1 MLPAC
6 HSGTALGLKMKPERL
21 ATIIS
26 ILGVVLTSA
35 SVIASIAQYRAAD
48 LQAKAAVVT
57 LMPQIEVR
65 TFLDKIDSQN
75 YTDRRIEVTSDGGP
89 IYNFELSRLSWIEFR
104 VDKRVAYEQPIIGY
118 YVVGY
123 PTGRTRGTLTTIEG
137 HRNHEYFIR
146 FLGWV
151 KPLLGADVEI
161 SEPLTLMRMH
171 YLDAFKQ
178 AKISYVLIDG
188 SSKTYL
194 SDEAG
199 EQLWNR
205 RTREQQATTPLG
217 IDELKYNVGSVDE
230 VNLWKSKIAEAR

>member
-1 MLPAC
+1 
-6 HSGTALGLKMKPERL
+6 MKPERL

-26 ILGVVLTSA
+26 ILGVVLTTA

-48 LQAKAAVVT
+48 LQAKAAVVA

-65 TFLDKIDSQN
+65 TFLERINGDN

-104 VDKRVAYEQPIIGY
+104 VDKRIAYEQPIIGY

-123 PTGRTRGTLTTIEG
+123 PTGRTRGTLVTIER
-137 HRNHEYFIR
+137 HRNNEYFIR
-146 FLGWV
+146 FLGWAQ
-151 KPLLGADVEI
+151 PLLGADVEI

-188 SSKTYL
+188 SSKTHL

-205 RTREQQATTPLG
+205 RMREQQTTTPLG
-217 IDELKYNVGSVDE
+217 IDQLRSNIGSADE
-230 VNLWKSKIAEAR
+230 INTWKSKIAEARK

>member
-1 MLPAC
+1 MICGSVYSMLAV
-6 HSGTALGLKMKPERL
+6 TMKPERL

-26 ILGVVLTSA
+26 ILGVVLTTA

-48 LQAKAAVVT
+48 LQAKAAVVA

-65 TFLDKIDSQN
+65 TFLERINGNN

-104 VDKRVAYEQPIIGY
+104 VNKRIAYEQPIIGY

-123 PTGRTRGTLTTIEG
+123 PTGRTRGTLVTIER
-137 HRNHEYFIR
+137 HRNNEYFIR
-146 FLGWV
+146 FLGWAQ
-151 KPLLGADVEI
+151 PLLGADVEI

-188 SSKTYL
+188 SSKTHL

-205 RTREQQATTPLG
+205 RMREQQTTTPLG
-217 IDELKYNVGSVDE
+217 IDQLRSNIGSADE
-230 VNLWKSKIAEAR
+230 INTWKSKIAEARK

>member
-1 MLPAC
+1 MLAY
-6 HSGTALGLKMKPERL
+6 TMKPERL

-26 ILGVVLTSA
+26 ILGVVLTTA

-48 LQAKAAVVT
+48 LQAKAAVVA

-65 TFLDKIDSQN
+65 TFLERINGNN

-104 VDKRVAYEQPIIGY
+104 VNKRIAYEQPIIGY

-123 PTGRTRGTLTTIEG
+123 PTGRTRGTLVTIER
-137 HRNHEYFIR
+137 HRNNEYFIR
-146 FLGWV
+146 FLGWAQ
-151 KPLLGADVEI
+151 PLLGADVEI

-188 SSKTYL
+188 SSKTHL

-205 RTREQQATTPLG
+205 RMREQQTTTPLG
-217 IDELKYNVGSVDE
+217 IDQLRSNIGSADE
-230 VNLWKSKIAEAR
+230 INTWKSKIAEARK

>member
-1 MLPAC
+1 MLAV
-6 HSGTALGLKMKPERL
+6 TMKPERL

-26 ILGVVLTSA
+26 ILGVVLTTA

-48 LQAKAAVVT
+48 LQAKAAVVA

-65 TFLDKIDSQN
+65 TFLERINGNN

-104 VDKRVAYEQPIIGY
+104 VNKRIAYEQPIIGY

-123 PTGRTRGTLTTIEG
+123 PTGRTRGTLVTIER
-137 HRNHEYFIR
+137 HRNNEYFIR
-146 FLGWV
+146 FLGWAQ
-151 KPLLGADVEI
+151 PLLGADVEI

-188 SSKTYL
+188 SSKTHL

-205 RTREQQATTPLG
+205 RMREQQTTTPLG
-217 IDELKYNVGSVDE
+217 IDQLRSNIGSADE
-230 VNLWKSKIAEAR
+230 INTWKSKIAEARK

>member
-1 MLPAC
+1 
-6 HSGTALGLKMKPERL
+6 MKPERL

-26 ILGVVLTSA
+26 ILGVVLTTA

-48 LQAKAAVVT
+48 LQAKAAVVA

-65 TFLDKIDSQN
+65 TFLERINGNN

-104 VDKRVAYEQPIIGY
+104 VDKRIAYEQPIIGY

-123 PTGRTRGTLTTIEG
+123 PTGRTRGTLVTIER
-137 HRNHEYFIR
+137 HRNNEYFIR
-146 FLGWV
+146 FLRWAQ
-151 KPLLGADVEI
+151 PLLGADVEI

-188 SSKTYL
+188 SSKTHL

-205 RTREQQATTPLG
+205 RMREQQTTTPLG
-217 IDELKYNVGSVDE
+217 IDQLRSNIGSADE
-230 VNLWKSKIAEAR
+230 INTWKSKIAEARK

>member
-1 MLPAC
+1 
-6 HSGTALGLKMKPERL
+6 MKPERF

-26 ILGVVLTSA
+26 ILGVVLTTA

-48 LQAKAAVVT
+48 LQAKAAVVA

-65 TFLDKIDSQN
+65 TFLEKTDSDN

-146 FLGWV
+146 FLGWAQ
-151 KPLLGADVEI
+151 PLLGADVEI
-161 SEPLTLMRMH
+161 SEPLTLMRMR

-188 SSKTYL
+188 SSNTYL

-199 EQLWNR
+199 EQLWTR
-205 RTREQQATTPLG
+205 RTREQQTTTPLG
-217 IDELKYNVGSVDE
+217 MDELKSNIESADE
-230 VNLWKSKIAEAR
+230 INTWKSKVAEARK

>member
-1 MLPAC
+1 
-6 HSGTALGLKMKPERL
+6 
-21 ATIIS
+21 
-26 ILGVVLTSA
+26 
-35 SVIASIAQYRAAD
+35 
-48 LQAKAAVVT
+48 
-57 LMPQIEVR
+57 MPQIEVR
-65 TFLDKIDSQN
+65 TFLERINGNN

-104 VDKRVAYEQPIIGY
+104 VNKRIAYEQPIIGY

-123 PTGRTRGTLTTIEG
+123 PTGRTRGTLVTIER
-137 HRNHEYFIR
+137 HRNNEYFIR
-146 FLGWV
+146 FLGWAQ
-151 KPLLGADVEI
+151 PLLGADVEI

-188 SSKTYL
+188 SSKTHL

-205 RTREQQATTPLG
+205 RMREQQTTTPLG
-217 IDELKYNVGSVDE
+217 IDQLRSNIGSADE
-230 VNLWKSKIAEAR
+230 INTWKSKIAEARK

>member
-1 MLPAC
+1 MRLFPVPPPE
-6 HSGTALGLKMKPERL
+6 GLL
-21 ATIIS
+21 
-26 ILGVVLTSA
+26 LTTA

-48 LQAKAAVVT
+48 LQAKAAVVA

-65 TFLDKIDSQN
+65 TFLERINGNN

-104 VDKRVAYEQPIIGY
+104 VNKRIAYEQPIIGY

-123 PTGRTRGTLTTIEG
+123 PTGRTRGTLVTIER
-137 HRNHEYFIR
+137 HRNNEYFIR
-146 FLGWV
+146 FLGWAQ
-151 KPLLGADVEI
+151 PLLGADVEI

-188 SSKTYL
+188 SSKTHL

-205 RTREQQATTPLG
+205 RMREQQTTTPLG
-217 IDELKYNVGSVDE
+217 IDQLRSNIGSADE
-230 VNLWKSKIAEAR
+230 INTWKSKIAEARK

>member
-1 MLPAC
+1 
-6 HSGTALGLKMKPERL
+6 MKPERL

-26 ILGVVLTSA
+26 ILGVVLTTA

-48 LQAKAAVVT
+48 LQAKAAVVA

-65 TFLDKIDSQN
+65 TFLERINGNN

-104 VDKRVAYEQPIIGY
+104 VNKRIAYEQPIIGY

-123 PTGRTRGTLTTIEG
+123 PTGRTRGTLVTIER
-137 HRNHEYFIR
+137 HRNNEYFIR
-146 FLGWV
+146 FLGWAQ
-151 KPLLGADVEI
+151 PLLGADVEI

-188 SSKTYL
+188 SSKTHL

-205 RTREQQATTPLG
+205 RMREQQTTTPLG
-217 IDELKYNVGSVDE
+217 IDQLRSNIGSADE
-230 VNLWKSKIAEAR
+230 INTWKSKIAEARK